1 VRIETL
7 EAHSYLR
14 RLLPELNLLLFLHE
28 VLKVQLELQ
37 YLGVGTGV
45 G

>member
-1 VRIETL
+1 VWSEAL
-7 EAHSYLR
+7 EAHGYLR
-14 RLLPELNLLLFLHE
+14 RLLPKLDLMLLLHE

-37 YLGVGTGV
+37 YLGVGRGL